1 MQTEYSAATVAAAK
15 DAVRTLYNFRH
26 DMADTLAMVDW
37 LDLVQ
42 EIAADAR
49 RDGRK
54 ITPAEWVEMAH
65 GADDICDDDGLPRL
79 FQFEGADA

>member
-26 DMADTLAMVDW
+26 DMADTLALVDW

-54 ITPAEWVEMAH
+54 ITPAEWIEIAH
-65 GADDICDDDGLPRL
+65 CADDICDDDGLPRL
-79 FQFEGADA
+79 FIVEGADA